1 MQWCWDLPFGCQ
13 MQIGILSP
21 TTMRN
26 GDSKTT
32 SSTTCVESP
41 GSSKRF
47 LLPQI
52 SLDIPAT
59 ANKSLWKAR
68 SGSAMLTGMKKR
80 SRILFTQLCSPP
92 WRTTSWWVKPG
103 RLESLHSRRRTTLL
117 RTTNHLDI
125 SSWERL
131 KNICV
136 YICTSIW
143 QISSVNIAIVH
154 LWSPEGILRMSGN
167 IWKHLRVSIGHQRT
181 CENQS

>member
-68 SGSAMLTGMKKR
+68 SGSAMLTGMKKC

-125 SSWERL
+125 SFWERL
-131 KNICV
+131 KNICTSV
-136 YICTSIW
+136 HQFGRFLLSTLPLYICD
-143 QISSVNIAIVH
+143 H
-154 LWSPEGILRMSGN
+154 LRESWECLETYEN
-167 IWKHLRVSIGHQRT
+167 IWECL
-181 CENQS
+181 